1 MSESTVEL
9 LNKLTQKYNNNKKD
23 FYPYIEHIRF
33 PKYKSLIPKSR
44 IRHRFYKLFMELLMV
59 KI

>member
-33 PKYKSLIPKSR
+33 PKYK
-44 IRHRFYKLFMELLMV
+44 
-59 KI
+59 